1 MIIPGKE
8 KLTKEKKAIKEYKKE
23 AMEEFEDL
31 LLGTLGRMDG
41 DFDDYREDVT
51 DLTWNEI
58 LRRGANE

>member
-8 KLTKEKKAIKEYKKE
+8 KLTKEQKAIKEYKQE